1 MLEKL
6 KALWQKLRV
15 YVLLTLASLAFAFMI
30 FRKGV
35 TGELDDL
42 KNEQAA
48 KEAARKKQL
57 EEEERLRKEKEEA
70 QRKAEEQKQKELKEA
85 EERAKARQKE
95 LEDLEQEDPTEFKR
109 QLGRELG
116 VKEKRKGRPKKNV

>member
-6 KALWQKLRV
+6 KALWSKLKV
-15 YVLLTLASLAFAFMI
+15 YVLITLASIAFAFMI

-35 TGELDDL
+35 TGELDEL
-42 KNEQAA
+42 KNDHAA

-85 EERAKARQKE
+85 EEKAKAKEKE
-95 LEDLEQEDPTEFKR
+95 LTDLEQEDPSEFKR